1 MASMNPATPNAD
13 AAGWIISGLLSALLQ
28 LLAFSAIPIL
38 VHRIWFRKREPLA
51 RFLGLYAPERRSV
64 FTALGV
70 AAVVLLSFAALSRLS
85 HLDLLSGPNTVAS
98 RFEHM
103 NPPVVA
109 GICMLLSA
117 YLQTALS
124 EEIFFRG
131 FIAKRSIAA
140 FGVTIG
146 NALQAALFAAL
157 HVALIFQLASGV
169 AWWQALTFGLLVAL
183 GGASLGYLNEV
194 KGNGSII
201 PSWLAHGTLNLM
213 TYLWVRFF

>member
-1 MASMNPATPNAD
+1 MPNAD
-13 AAGWIISGLLSALLQ
+13 ATGWIISGLLSALLQ
-28 LLAFSAIPIL
+28 VLALGAIPLL
-38 VHRIWFRKREPLA
+38 VHCIWFRKREPLA
-51 RFLGLYAPERRSV
+51 KFLGLYAPERQSV

-70 AAVVLLSFAALSRLS
+70 AAVVLLSFAALSRWS
-85 HLDLLSGPNTVAS
+85 HLDLLSGPSTVAS
-98 RFEHM
+98 RFERM
-103 NPPVVA
+103 NPPFVA

-131 FIAKRSIAA
+131 FIAKRSMAA
-140 FGVTIG
+140 FGATIG
-146 NALQAALFAAL
+146 NVLQAALFAAL
-157 HVALIFQLASGV
+157 HVALILRLAGSVSG
-169 AWWQALTFGLLVAL
+169 WQALAFGLLVGL